1 MKKLFMLTVFTALLF
16 FCGCEEEFSPKTDFK
31 EKYVLYG
38 IVRSNPLFSDA
49 SIEVVVLRTYDIDG
63 FDPSANH
70 LNKAI
75 GGCQVTLTIG
85 DKEVPLKSDTL
96 KKVTDSFKPVYSYTR
111 YGLAIQ
117 KNNELKLKAV
127 LPDGKVLSARTKV
140 PEILSLLE
148 FSFPFRS
155 GVHSK
160 LNRFIW
166 GDKWI
171 INWDAFEDY
180 LYFPKLTLNY
190 EVLKDSRTEH
200 KSIDIPLSYTQKNG
214 KSEPVY
220 PSYTWDQQIEYSYD
234 CIDSVM
240 YKISEGDTAKSSYII
255 RSVTFTIMEY
265 ETNLASYFSSTNG
278 YLDNFSIRLDESV
291 YTNVIGGIG
300 VFGGYTPN
308 IQVFKVERTYTESF
322 GYKWREP

>member
-1 MKKLFMLTVFTALLF
+1 MKKLFMFIVFSALLF
-16 FCGCEEEFSPKTDFK
+16 SGCEEEFNPKTDFS

-49 SIEVVVLRTYDIDG
+49 SVDVVVLRTYDVNG
-63 FDPSANH
+63 FNPSVDHANT
-70 LNKAI
+70 AI
-75 GGCQVTLTIG
+75 GGCQVTLTVG
-85 DKEVPLKSDTL
+85 DKEVTLKSDTL
-96 KKVTDSFKPVYSYTR
+96 KKVSDSFKPVYSYSR
-111 YGLAIQ
+111 GGLAIP

-127 LPDGKVLSARTKV
+127 LPDGRVLSARTKV

-148 FSFPFRS
+148 FTFPFRS
-155 GVHSK
+155 GIHSK

-171 INWDAFEDY
+171 INWDSFEDY

-190 EVLKDSRTEH
+190 EVSKDSHTEN
-200 KSIDIPLSYTQKNG
+200 KSIEIPLTYTKKNG

-220 PSYTWDQQIEYSYD
+220 PSYTWGKQIEYSFD
-234 CIDSVM
+234 SIDSVM
-240 YKISEGDTAKSSYII
+240 NKISEGDTAKSTYTIKSA
-255 RSVTFTIMEY
+255 VFTILEY

-291 YTNVIGGIG
+291 YSNVSGGIG
-300 VFGGYTPN
+300 VFGAYTPN
-308 IQVFKVERTYTESF
+308 VQVFKVERVYVESF